1 MTDKLKNCASKHAN
15 FSYSEPFDQA
25 LFRIPKPL
33 SAGAS
38 DVLMR
43 TSSIHLWARVG
54 RQGRISRRQN
64 KSVKTKSKHL
74 NTNFIL
80 KCL

>member
-1 MTDKLKNCASKHAN
+1 MTDKWKNCASKHAN

-38 DVLMR
+38 GVLME
-43 TSSIHLWARVG
+43 TSSICDWARDD
-54 RQGRISRRQN
+54 RQ
-64 KSVKTKSKHL
+64 VMDL
-74 NTNFIL
+74 
-80 KCL
+80 

>member
-1 MTDKLKNCASKHAN
+1 KNCASKHAN
-15 FSYSEPFDQA
+15 FSYSKPFDQA

-54 RQGRISRRQN
+54 RQGRICRGQN
-64 KSVKTKSKHL
+64 KSHRAKSKHK
-74 NTNFIL
+74 TIL
-80 KCL
+80 YLYLAT